1 MALPRKHRNRIA
13 ATAAVLAIAAGT
25 LAVAEGRGGNSGGG
39 GGTAAATDRPVTGGG
54 GVSQEIGRASEDSG
68 KTVNLTFD
76 DGPDPT
82 WTPQVLALL
91 ERYGAKATFCMIG
104 PNAQKH
110 PDLVKK
116 VVAAGHRLCDHSM
129 THDTTMDKKPVAY
142 QSKEI
147 LDAKRL
153 IEEASGGEPVRYYRA
168 PGGAFTPDSRRIAA
182 ENGMRPLGWNV
193 DTKDFEH
200 PGAAKILDT
209 VERELAKGPT
219 VLMHDGGGSRA
230 QTVEALGKLL
240 PRLKREGYAFSFP
253 KI

>member
-1 MALPRKHRNRIA
+1 MALQKKHTIRIA
-13 ATAAVLAIAAGT
+13 AAAAVLSVAAGT
-25 LAVAEGRGGNSGGG
+25 IAVAAEHGGG
-39 GGTAAATDRPVTGGG
+39 GGNSAKVSDRPAPAKS
-54 GVSQEIGRASEDSG
+54 VSDEIVRISEDQG

-82 WTPQVLALL
+82 WTPKVLALL
-91 ERYGAKATFCMIG
+91 EQYGAKATFCMIG

-116 VVAAGHRLCDHSM
+116 VVAAGHRLCDHSIS
-129 THDTTMDKKPVAY
+129 HDTTMDKKPVAY
-142 QSKEI
+142 QEKEI
-147 LDAKRL
+147 LDAQKL
-153 IEEASGGEPVRYYRA
+153 IEDASGGEPVRYYRA

-200 PGAAKILDT
+200 PGVEKILAT
-209 VERELAKGPT
+209 AKRELSKGPT

-230 QTVEALGKLL
+230 QTVEALGRLL
-240 PRLKREGYAFSFP
+240 PWLKQEGYTFSFP

>member
-1 MALPRKHRNRIA
+1 MALPKKYTNRIA
-13 ATAAVLAIAAGT
+13 ATAAVLAIAGGT
-25 LAVAEGRGGNSGGG
+25 LAVAVSERGSGGDSSP
-39 GGTAAATDRPVTGGG
+39 AAGRPSPAKS
-54 GVSQEIGRASEDSG
+54 VSQEIVRVSEDSG
-68 KTVNLTFD
+68 KTVNLTLD

-82 WTPQVLALL
+82 WTPKVLALL
-91 ERYGAKATFCMIG
+91 EEYHAKATFCMIG
-104 PNAQKH
+104 PNAKAH

-142 QSKEI
+142 QSREI
-147 LDAKRL
+147 LDAKKL
-153 IEEASGGEPVRYYRA
+153 IEEASGGTPVQYYRA

-200 PGAAKILDT
+200 PGVNTIVDTAKRQLS
-209 VERELAKGPT
+209 KGPT

-230 QTVEALGKLL
+230 QTVEALGRLL
-240 PRLKREGYAFSFP
+240 PWLKQEGYAFSFP
-253 KI
+253 KV

>member
-1 MALPRKHRNRIA
+1 MALPKKHKIRIA
-13 ATAAVLAIAAGT
+13 ATAAVFTIAAGT
-25 LAVAEGRGGNSGGG
+25 IAAAVDHGGSGGSS
-39 GGTAAATDRPVTGGG
+39 APVTDRPAPGK
-54 GVSQEIGRASEDSG
+54 GVSDEIVRISEDPG

-82 WTPQVLALL
+82 WTPKVLSLL
-91 ERYGAKATFCMIG
+91 EQYGAKATFCMIG
-104 PNAQKH
+104 PNAEKH

-116 VVAAGHRLCDHSM
+116 VVAAGHRLCDHSIS
-129 THDTTMDKKPVAY
+129 HDTRMDKKPVAY
-142 QSKEI
+142 QEKEI
-147 LDAKRL
+147 LDAKKL
-153 IEEASGGEPVRYYRA
+153 IEDASGGEPVRYYRA

-200 PGAAKILDT
+200 PGVDKILDT
-209 VERELAKGPT
+209 AERELSKGPT

-230 QTVEALGKLL
+230 QTVEALARLL
-240 PRLKREGYAFSFP
+240 PWLKQQGYTFSFP